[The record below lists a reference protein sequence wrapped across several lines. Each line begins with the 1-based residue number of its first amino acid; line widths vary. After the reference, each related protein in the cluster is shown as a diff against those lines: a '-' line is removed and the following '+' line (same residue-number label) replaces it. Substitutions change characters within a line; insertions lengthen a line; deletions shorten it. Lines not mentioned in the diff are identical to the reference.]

1 MVRPPSYCPPGAAC
15 MHPRTHRAIVLQSTR
30 KVHRRVRVDRN
41 PPVSTEKRQ
50 NGQVSALRPVQPAR
64 PVGPARSRPSWRSWP
79 SRHSWPS
86 RPAAGSR
93 GSTGSRGPAGSRPS
107 AASARTPDPKRLLD
121 LTLGTLLLALAA
133 PLLTAAACALALRR
147 PPGGIVAREL
157 RTGLHGYPF
166 TVRSLRTR
174 RWRLDL
180 LSRLPH
186 VVSGT
191 MSLIGPAAL
200 APEDPRAAAPWRQSV
215 RPGLTGPAQLRR
227 RSTLPWDEPELLD
240 QHYVEHHWIG
250 LDLAVLARTLP
261 ALLPPR
267 TQGHLSDADHRP
279 PGYSATE

>member
-1 MVRPPSYCPPGAAC
+1 M
-15 MHPRTHRAIVLQSTR
+15 
-30 KVHRRVRVDRN
+30 
-41 PPVSTEKRQ
+41 
-50 NGQVSALRPVQPAR
+50 SALRPVQSARSAGPAPWAPTAR
-64 PVGPARSRPSWRSWP
+64 P
-79 SRHSWPS
+79 
-86 RPAAGSR
+86 
-93 GSTGSRGPAGSRPS
+93 
-107 AASARTPDPKRLLD
+107 PDPKRLLD
-121 LTLGTLLLALAA
+121 LTLGTLLLILAA
-133 PLLTAAACALALRR
+133 PLLATAACSLALRR

-157 RTGLHGYPF
+157 KTGLRGYPF

-186 VVSGT
+186 VVTGE
-191 MSLIGPAAL
+191 MSLVGPAAL
-200 APEDPRAAAPWRQSV
+200 APEDPRAAAPWRQTV
-215 RPGLTGPAQLRR
+215 RPGLTGPAQLHR

-267 TQGHLSDADHRP
+267 TQGALSDADHRP